1 MSPRRFSTVA
11 ALGAIAFLACK
22 LPSQGA
28 SDTPDAAASPQA
40 SAEPAPLAVTPTTT
54 ASAMPALS
62 PEGGPPPTPLRSDTP
77 LPSDALGRD
86 VAGYTLSAVFRQS
99 ELMGPPRAGEVNTSG
114 IDAARKK
121 TELRM
126 AVDLGAS
133 RMRVA
138 LVGNGYV
145 VPPETELR
153 ARADRYGHVVLWP
166 GGGSYRPIAPGG
178 LRALLGER
186 RFDVAPVAHAV
197 VASTDETG
205 KRIGV
210 RTRMVEVTTRVAKAT
225 FEVGRLPDLGE
236 SGTLLCRMLL
246 DLMNAPPGAP
256 ACGYDELPVRA
267 ELRWT
272 SKGSFTFELT
282 GVLKK
287 ADVSAAALL
296 VPPPNATFTPG
307 TLPAVVA
314 MLPPADLAA
323 FRVGPIDVPPNPIGA
338 GLVVANA
345 TDEMRVLVLDG
356 VPVVAV
362 APGAK
367 ETVRGLLRGK
377 YVAQWRSFLGDVVD
391 PGATQVVPGLA
402 QVGGSD
408 AGVK

>member
-1 MSPRRFSTVA
+1 MSSRRFSAVA
-11 ALGAIAFLACK
+11 LAFAFALPACK

-28 SDTPDAAASPQA
+28 PEIPDAAASPQA

-54 ASAMPALS
+54 TSATPVLS
-62 PEGGPPPTPLRSDTP
+62 PEGGPPPTPLRSDAP
-77 LPSDALGRD
+77 LPSDSLGRD
-86 VAGYTLSAVFRQS
+86 VAGYTLSAIFRQS
-99 ELMGPPRAGEVNTSG
+99 EVTGPPRTGEVNTAG

-121 TELRM
+121 TELRL

-138 LVGNGYV
+138 LLGNGYV

-178 LRALLGER
+178 LRAVLGER

-197 VASTDETG
+197 VSSTDETG

-210 RTRMVEVTTRVAKAT
+210 RTRMVDVTTRVAKAR

-256 ACGYDELPVRA
+256 VCGYDELPVRA

-272 SKGSFTFELT
+272 SRGSLSFELT

-287 ADVSAAALL
+287 ADVSAASLL
-296 VPPPNATFTPG
+296 VPPPSATFTPG
-307 TLPAVVA
+307 TLPVVIA
-314 MLPPADLAA
+314 MLPPADLPS
-323 FRVGPIDVPPNPIGA
+323 FRVGPIEVPSSAIGE
-338 GLVVANA
+338 GLIVANA
-345 TDEMRVLVLDG
+345 TDEMRILMLDG
-356 VPVVAV
+356 VPIVAV

-367 ETVRGLLRGK
+367 ESVRGLLRGK

-391 PGATQVVPGLA
+391 PSTTQVVPGLA
-402 QVGGSD
+402 QLGGTD